1 VSAASLIKAGY
12 SILNILSSEEDRV
25 LEAGI

>member
-12 SILNILSSEEDRV
+12 PILNILSSDEDRV